1 MAISSI
7 NIQTAT
13 AHSFKHNDR
22 TDTPSYLVDS
32 PSLNECNLGHEE
44 AQNILNNYVKEAEK
58 YRKDNGLRAMKKDT
72 IKSVEAVVNLN
83 ASHTLKDVEKLA
95 KTIEKE
101 FGFRAVQIAVHRDE
115 GKDTKNKNYH
125 AHIVM
130 CILTPEGKT
139 IQRTLGRD
147 GLKKLQDITAKE
159 LWMVRGKEGSKAERL
174 DHKQYR
180 AVAQEREDIAYSFRE
195 YQKRI
200 TALEIENT
208 EQKKELHRLNTQVNK
223 GNATVQE
230 LEKQLSEALESKNT
244 PETIKDTPKVV
255 LNDFRPISVP
265 TITKQTVEVKTG
277 MFSSEKQEVL
287 PLEQA
292 KKLVDYAN
300 AVSEQNKKLHTQNN
314 ELKAEN
320 FELQKYKK
328 SYRELIAKL
337 KEYTKFE
344 KISEIVEAI
353 KERFIKS
360 PIEQIREYRENK
372 QNEPT
377 IFEKLNKEVAE
388 IHKENPSI
396 KAEVEKKPL
405 GQKFV
410 PKEKSQHRGF
420 SR

>member
-22 TDTPSYLVDS
+22 TDTPNYLVDS

-44 AQNILNNYVKEAEK
+44 AQALLNQYVKESEK
-58 YRKDNGLRAMKKDT
+58 YRKDNGLRAMKSDT

-83 ASHTLKDVEKLA
+83 ASHTLKDVEKLV

-101 FGFRAVQIAVHRDE
+101 FGFRAVQIAIHRDE

-130 CILTPEGKT
+130 CNLTPQGRT
-139 IQRTLGRD
+139 IQRTLGRE

-174 DHKQYR
+174 DHKQYK
-180 AVAQEREDIAYSFRE
+180 AIAQEREDIAYSFRE

-200 TALEIENT
+200 TALEIENS

-223 GNATVQE
+223 GNSTVQE
-230 LEKQLSEALESKNT
+230 LEKKLSEALQSKNT

-300 AVSEQNKKLHTQNN
+300 AVSQQNKELHTQNN

-320 FELQKYKK
+320 SELQKYKK

-344 KISEIVEAI
+344 KINEIVEAI
-353 KERFIKS
+353 KERFVKS
-360 PIEQIREYRENK
+360 HTEQIQEFLEK
-372 QNEPT
+372 QKEPT
-377 IFEKLNKEVAE
+377 IFEKLSNAEV
-388 IHKENPSI
+388 HKENPSI
-396 KAEVEKKPL
+396 KAEVEEKPR

-410 PKEKSQHRGF
+410 PREEKSRHQGL

>member
-44 AQNILNNYVKEAEK
+44 AQNLLNNYVKEAEK

-130 CILTPEGKT
+130 CNLTPQGRT
-139 IQRTLGRD
+139 IQRTLGRE

-174 DHKQYR
+174 DHKQYK

-287 PLEQA
+287 PVDQA

-300 AVSEQNKKLHTQNN
+300 AVSEQNKELHTQNN

-328 SYRELIAKL
+328 SYRELIARL

-353 KERFIKS
+353 KERFVKS
-360 PIEQIREYRENK
+360 PIEQIREYREN
-372 QNEPT
+372 
-377 IFEKLNKEVAE
+377 
-388 IHKENPSI
+388 KENPSI

>member
-44 AQNILNNYVKEAEK
+44 AQNLLNNYVKEAEK

-130 CILTPEGKT
+130 CNLTPQGRT
-139 IQRTLGRD
+139 IQRTLGRE

-200 TALEIENT
+200 TGLETENT
-208 EQKKELHRLNTQVNK
+208 DLKKELHRLNTQVNK

-230 LEKQLSEALESKNT
+230 LEKKLSEALESKNT

-287 PLEQA
+287 PLDQA
-292 KKLVDYAN
+292 KELVDYAN
-300 AVSEQNKKLHTQNN
+300 AVSQQNKELHTQNN

-328 SYRELIAKL
+328 SYRELIARL

-353 KERFIKS
+353 KERFVKS
-360 PIEQIREYRENK
+360 PI
-372 QNEPT
+372 EPT

-388 IHKENPSI
+388 
-396 KAEVEKKPL
+396 KKTL

-410 PKEKSQHRGF
+410 PREKSQHRGF
-420 SR
+420 SM

>member
-1 MAISSI
+1 M
-7 NIQTAT
+7 
-13 AHSFKHNDR
+13 
-22 TDTPSYLVDS
+22 
-32 PSLNECNLGHEE
+32 CN
-44 AQNILNNYVKEAEK
+44 
-58 YRKDNGLRAMKKDT
+58 
-72 IKSVEAVVNLN
+72 
-83 ASHTLKDVEKLA
+83 
-95 KTIEKE
+95 
-101 FGFRAVQIAVHRDE
+101 
-115 GKDTKNKNYH
+115 
-125 AHIVM
+125 
-130 CILTPEGKT
+130 LTPEGKT

-174 DHKQYR
+174 DHKQYK

-200 TALEIENT
+200 TGLETENT
-208 EQKKELHRLNTQVNK
+208 DLKKELHRLNTQVNK

-230 LEKQLSEALESKNT
+230 LEKKLSEALESKNT

-287 PLEQA
+287 PLDQA

-300 AVSEQNKKLHTQNN
+300 AVSQQNKELHTQNN

-328 SYRELIAKL
+328 SYRELIARL

-353 KERFIKS
+353 KERFVKS

-388 IHKENPSI
+388 IHKKNPSI
-396 KAEVEKKPL
+396 KADVEKKTL

-410 PKEKSQHRGF
+410 PREKSQHRGF

>member
-44 AQNILNNYVKEAEK
+44 AQNLLNNYVKEAEK

-130 CILTPEGKT
+130 CNLTPQGRT
-139 IQRTLGRD
+139 IQRTLGRE

-174 DHKQYR
+174 DHKQYK

-287 PLEQA
+287 PLDQA

-300 AVSEQNKKLHTQNN
+300 AVSEQNKELHTQNN

-328 SYRELIAKL
+328 SYRELIARL

-353 KERFIKS
+353 KERFVKS
-360 PIEQIREYRENK
+360 PIEQIREYREN
-372 QNEPT
+372 
-377 IFEKLNKEVAE
+377 
-388 IHKENPSI
+388 KENPSI

>member
-130 CILTPEGKT
+130 CNLTPEGKT

-200 TALEIENT
+200 TALETENT
-208 EQKKELHRLNTQVNK
+208 DLKKDLHRLNTQVNK

-230 LEKQLSEALESKNT
+230 LEKQLSEALESKKAL
-244 PETIKDTPKVV
+244 ETIKDTPKMFFD
-255 LNDFRPISVP
+255 DFRPISVP
-265 TITKQTVEVKTG
+265 KITKEAVEVKTG
-277 MFSSEKQEVL
+277 IFSSEKQEFL
-287 PLEQA
+287 PLDQA
-292 KKLVDYAN
+292 QKLVDYAN
-300 AVSEQNKKLHTQNN
+300 AVAEQNKELHNQNN
-314 ELKAEN
+314 QLKAEN
-320 FELQKYKK
+320 TELQKYKK
-328 SYRELIAKL
+328 SYKEIIAKL
-337 KEYTKFE
+337 KEYTKLE
-344 KISEIVEAI
+344 KISEMIEAI
-353 KERFIKS
+353 KERFVKS
-360 PIEQIREYRENK
+360 PIEQIREK
-372 QNEPT
+372 QKEQT

-396 KAEVEKKPL
+396 KAEVEKPR

-410 PKEKSQHRGF
+410 PRERSRGQGF

>member
-44 AQNILNNYVKEAEK
+44 AQNLLNNYVKEAEK
-58 YRKDNGLRAMKKDT
+58 YRKDNGLRAMKSDT

-83 ASHTLKDVEKLA
+83 ASHTLKDVEQLA

-130 CILTPEGKT
+130 CNLTPEGKT

-174 DHKQYR
+174 DHKQYK

-223 GNATVQE
+223 GNSTVQE

-265 TITKQTVEVKTG
+265 TITKQTVEIKTG

-287 PLEQA
+287 PLDQA

-300 AVSEQNKKLHTQNN
+300 AVSQQNKELHTQNN

-320 FELQKYKK
+320 TELQKYKK
-328 SYRELIAKL
+328 SYRELIARL

-353 KERFIKS
+353 KERFVKS
-360 PIEQIREYRENK
+360 PI
-372 QNEPT
+372 EPT
-377 IFEKLNKEVAE
+377 IFEKLNKEVEE

-396 KAEVEKKPL
+396 KADVEKKTL

-410 PKEKSQHRGF
+410 PREKSQHRGF

>member
-22 TDTPSYLVDS
+22 TDTPNYLVDS

-44 AQNILNNYVKEAEK
+44 AQALLNQYVKEAEK
-58 YRKDNGLRAMKKDT
+58 YRKDNGLRAMKSDT

-83 ASHTLKDVEKLA
+83 ASHTLKDVEKLV

-101 FGFRAVQIAVHRDE
+101 FGFRAVQIAIHRDE

-130 CILTPEGKT
+130 CNLTPQGRT
-139 IQRTLGRD
+139 IQRTLGRE

-174 DHKQYR
+174 DHKQYK
-180 AVAQEREDIAYSFRE
+180 AIAQEREDIAYSFRE

-200 TALEIENT
+200 TALEIENS

-223 GNATVQE
+223 GNSTVQE
-230 LEKQLSEALESKNT
+230 LEKKLSEALQSKNT

-300 AVSEQNKKLHTQNN
+300 AVSQQNKELHTQNN

-320 FELQKYKK
+320 SELQKYKK

-344 KISEIVEAI
+344 KINEIVEAI
-353 KERFIKS
+353 KERFVKS
-360 PIEQIREYRENK
+360 HTEQIQEFLEK
-372 QNEPT
+372 QKEPT
-377 IFEKLNKEVAE
+377 IFEKLSKEVAE
-388 IHKENPSI
+388 VHKENPSI
-396 KAEVEKKPL
+396 KAEVEEKPR

-410 PKEKSQHRGF
+410 PREEKSRHQGL

>member
-44 AQNILNNYVKEAEK
+44 AQALLNQYVKEAEK

-130 CILTPEGKT
+130 CNLTPQGRT
-139 IQRTLGRD
+139 IQRTLGRE

-174 DHKQYR
+174 DHKQYK
-180 AVAQEREDIAYSFRE
+180 AVAQEREDLAYSFRE

-200 TALEIENT
+200 TALETENT
-208 EQKKELHRLNTQVNK
+208 DLKKDLHRLNTQVNK

-230 LEKQLSEALESKNT
+230 LEKQLSEALESKKAL
-244 PETIKDTPKVV
+244 ETIKDTPKMVFD
-255 LNDFRPISVP
+255 DFRPISVP
-265 TITKQTVEVKTG
+265 KITKEAVEVKTG
-277 MFSSEKQEVL
+277 IFSSEKQEFL
-287 PLEQA
+287 PLDQA
-292 KKLVDYAN
+292 QKLVDYAN
-300 AVSEQNKKLHTQNN
+300 AVAEQNKELHNQNN
-314 ELKAEN
+314 QLKAEN
-320 FELQKYKK
+320 TELQKYKK
-328 SYRELIAKL
+328 SYKEIIAKL
-337 KEYTKFE
+337 KEYTKLE
-344 KISEIVEAI
+344 KISEMIEAI
-353 KERFIKS
+353 KERFVKS
-360 PIEQIREYRENK
+360 PIEQIREK
-372 QNEPT
+372 QKEQT

-396 KAEVEKKPL
+396 KAEVEKPR

-410 PKEKSQHRGF
+410 PRERSRGQGF

>member
-44 AQNILNNYVKEAEK
+44 AQNLLNNYVKEAEK

-130 CILTPEGKT
+130 CNLTPQGRT
-139 IQRTLGRD
+139 IQRTLGRE

-174 DHKQYR
+174 DHKQYK

-223 GNATVQE
+223 GNSTVQE

-287 PLEQA
+287 PLDQA

-300 AVSEQNKKLHTQNN
+300 AVSEQNKELHTQNN

-328 SYRELIAKL
+328 SYRELIARL

-353 KERFIKS
+353 KERFVKS
-360 PIEQIREYRENK
+360 PIEQIREYREN
-372 QNEPT
+372 
-377 IFEKLNKEVAE
+377 
-388 IHKENPSI
+388 KENPSI